1 MKCPVKPTCF
11 SFGIKG
17 AKACLPGALP
27 RADLTEHVF
36 GDKLFLCCNP
46 AAMSARMLDD
56 EKTVSRTKSGNPF
69 FQLVVDKQ

>member
-1 MKCPVKPTCF
+1 MIDFVSCWFTTP
-11 SFGIKG
+11 
-17 AKACLPGALP
+17 LL

-56 EKTVSRTKSGNPF
+56 EKTVSRTKSGTPF
-69 FQLVVDKQ
+69 FQLVVDKA